1 VNKSILTGVALAA
14 LVGCGER
21 HPGSGRQGPPFHEV
35 QLDTADGLSG
45 LATDAGGALWTIA
58 ERADVAYK
66 ITLHGSDRT
75 AIEAFPVEGVP
86 PGLDL
91 EGIAVLEGDR
101 FAFGTEG
108 KVPGI
113 ATVLLG
119 ERAGDRIMIGRSI
132 VLPEQTLGIPIPAN
146 EGAEGVCNL
155 GDELV
160 VALEAVGTTAGRR
173 WAPIVF
179 IKHGE
184 IAHVSRLL
192 LTSDTGKLSALDCA
206 AEGTA
211 ARGWAIERNFGVT
224 KLLEFDLR
232 SGQTTIVPRVMVDLT
247 VVLHGRLNLEGLA
260 RLHDGRFVAI
270 VDNQWKGRVGP
281 NELLVFGSV
290 VH

>member
-1 VNKSILTGVALAA
+1 MLTGAALVA
-14 LVGCGER
+14 LVGCGPPR
-21 HPGSGRQGPPFHEV
+21 TDAGRPFREV
-35 QLDTADGLSG
+35 SLDTADGLSG
-45 LATDAGGALWTIA
+45 LATDASGALWSIS
-58 ERADVAYK
+58 ERADIAYK
-66 ITLHGSDRT
+66 ISLDSADR
-75 AIEAFPVEGVP
+75 ASVEAFHVEGVP
-86 PGLDL
+86 PGIDL

-108 KVPGI
+108 KVAGI

-119 ERAGDRIMIGRSI
+119 KRDGDRITVTTTI
-132 VLPEQTLGIPIPAN
+132 VLPEQTLGINIPAN
-146 EGAEGVCNL
+146 EGAEGICNI
-155 GDELV
+155 GDSLV
-160 VALEAVGTTAGRR
+160 VALEATGTTAGRR

-184 IAHVSRLL
+184 ITHVSRLL

-206 AEGTA
+206 LDGTKVK
-211 ARGWAIERNFGVT
+211 GWAIERNFGVT

-232 SGQTTIVPRVMVDLT
+232 SDQATIVPRVMVDLT

-260 RLHDGRFVAI
+260 RLHDGRFAAV

-281 NELLVFGSV
+281 NELLVFRSV